1 MASTSLTPEDGA
13 PGAGPDWADD
23 AVSKQDARPPPRKR
37 RRIVISCTECHRRKQ
52 RVSLTRPPVRP
63 SPSKVAYLSPPPVRP
78 QVPLHQL
85 RLPQQAERMQLR
97 DGRAHSQ
104 KPQQASH
111 HHHHHHHHSP
121 PLYLYP
127 KAPPPPP
134 THPQPNRLPPLHPR
148 RLRRL
153 LPRLRH
159 PKQHPHLSQPP
170 HLPGNNHPTG
180 SKPRC
185 RRRQRRR

>member
-23 AVSKQDARPPPRKR
+23 AATKQDARPPPRKR

-85 RLPQQAERMQLR
+85 RLPQQAECMQLR
-97 DGRAHSQ
+97 NRRAHSQ
-104 KPQQASH
+104 KAQQPTTH
-111 HHHHHHHHSP
+111 HLNHHRLP
-121 PLYLYP
+121 YP
-127 KAPPPPP
+127 EAPPPASSHP
-134 THPQPNRLPPLHPR
+134 HPQPNRLPPLHPR

-159 PKQHPHLSQPP
+159 PKQHPLLSQPP
-170 HLPGNNHPTG
+170 HLPRNNHPTG
-180 SKPRC
+180 SRPRC